1 MIEEIT
7 PEEIA
12 QHYSAMLDS
21 VTLIAT
27 GKVNFMSDE
36 EWLNI
41 KSRNIE
47 HLELM
52 AAKGFWT
59 DQDFTEI
66 NKLINL

>member
-1 MIEEIT
+1 
-7 PEEIA
+7 
-12 QHYSAMLDS
+12 
-21 VTLIAT
+21 
-27 GKVNFMSDE
+27 MSDE